1 MKLAS
6 LAIALLLSANITLAS
21 DMCTNSHEIICKN
34 AKAETQE
41 QDKLLEE
48 LAKKIRQEAA
58 PRILARTEAALK
70 SIAKFRLIKRTLT
83 VMKIQQQEIM
93 RTAQQFYPEINALLA
108 DKSKHEELKS
118 YLKAAIE
125 TTDFSTAV
133 KAEMQRTLSAVQ
145 IISFEEYIDIFALD
159 ENLTKNMEENACGT
173 DGLETNAFA
182 YRDPQKQNANYVVI
196 CPGLALQ
203 SQVQANQADPFRD
216 IIFVIAHELGH
227 HLDNRT
233 FGNKVYAKY
242 LACIAN
248 DHAQELVLTK
258 QTEKTCK
265 KASLVE
271 CRVANTLTHAKE
283 LISDVWGFKAVNVY
297 RNRNGYNILD
307 TENLLKSNLR
317 FLCGTQDIGIH
328 PSGYFRLGVH
338 LQVNQ
343 DAKEALSC
351 QESQLRTCSF

>member
-6 LAIALLLSANITLAS
+6 LAVALLLSANITLAS

-41 QDKLLEE
+41 QDKFLEE
-48 LAKKIRQEAA
+48 LAKRIRKEAA
-58 PRILARTEAALK
+58 PRIQARAEAALK
-70 SIAKFRLIKRTLT
+70 NIAKFRLIKRALTL
-83 VMKIQQQEIM
+83 MRIEQQEIM
-93 RTAQQFYPEINALLA
+93 RVAQESYPEINALLS
-108 DKSKHEELKS
+108 DKTKHEELKS
-118 YLKAAIE
+118 YLKTAIE
-125 TTDFSTAV
+125 TTDFSTEV

-145 IISFEEYIDIFALD
+145 IISFEEYIDIFAID
-159 ENLTKNMEENACGT
+159 ESLIKNMNANACGT

-216 IIFVIAHELGH
+216 IIFVVAHELGH

-233 FGNKVYAKY
+233 FGNKVYANY

-258 QTEKTCK
+258 KTEKTCK
-265 KASLVE
+265 KSSITE
-271 CRVANTLTHAKE
+271 CRVANTLTHAQE
-283 LISDVWGFKAVNVY
+283 LISDVWGFKAVNAY
-297 RNRNGYNILD
+297 RNRNGYNIVD
-307 TENLLKSNLR
+307 TENLLKSNLQ
-317 FLCGTQDIGIH
+317 FLCGSLDYGVH
-328 PSGYFRLGVH
+328 PSGHFRLGVH

-351 QESQLRTCSF
+351 QDSQLRTCSF